1 MEADE
6 VGDDALQGQLQAA
19 RRELEAQQAKYEEAT
34 KRSATLV
41 AQAERYK
48 MRATQLSAG
57 EAALRA
63 VFREASRGSG
73 SFSSKKRVADE
84 EEEGGERGEPR
95 GPAPSYT
102 IVRPSGLL
110 DGPGRGPAATS
121 PWFVASAALLRSVV
135 RCVNRTPN

>member
-57 EAALRA
+57 EAALMVMQTCDTRWHA
-63 VFREASRGSG
+63 
-73 SFSSKKRVADE
+73 
-84 EEEGGERGEPR
+84 
-95 GPAPSYT
+95 
-102 IVRPSGLL
+102 IC
-110 DGPGRGPAATS
+110 
-121 PWFVASAALLRSVV
+121 LR
-135 RCVNRTPN
+135 